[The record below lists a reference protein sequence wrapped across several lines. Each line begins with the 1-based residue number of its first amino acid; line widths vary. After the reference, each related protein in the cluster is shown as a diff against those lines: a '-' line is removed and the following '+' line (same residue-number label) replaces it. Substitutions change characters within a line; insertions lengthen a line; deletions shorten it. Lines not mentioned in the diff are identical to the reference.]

1 MLLDRGCIDEASKC
15 DSTTA
20 LHGAGSSAVK
30 LLVERGFNLEA
41 RSSHNGMT
49 PLLLA
54 VRDCRTETVEIL
66 LELGADIH
74 ARDDK
79 GDTALHFIG
88 YHIYDTYLPFVNL
101 LRYLITRGA
110 NVKASNH
117 LGESPLH
124 TIIGVLD
131 PRYGGHESNS
141 TLQRAYPKPIT
152 ESVEILL
159 GAGASVHSRDEN
171 GRTALHIAVSAT
183 NIEVIEVLLT
193 AGADVA
199 AKRKD
204 GCTPLFEA
212 VITSQSNVK
221 WPSVVAIGKL
231 IEFGADLNA
240 TNHEGKLVLHCL
252 VDDARDLDDWEY
264 RKTALSLLSNGI
276 NIGSRDS
283 RGQTAKERTET
294 LEKKDWIEFL
304 ANNEHYP
311 RAA

>member
-1 MLLDRGCIDEASKC
+1 MDVIRVLLDFGYDPNGLDENNQSPLHWALMHDNTELLMLLLDNGADNTLCYTTPRGGGKLETIRMLLD
-15 DSTTA
+15 
-20 LHGAGSSAVK
+20 
-30 LLVERGFNLEA
+30 
-41 RSSHNGMT
+41 
-49 PLLLA
+49 P
-54 VRDCRTETVEIL
+54 
-66 LELGADIH
+66 
-74 ARDDK
+74 
-79 GDTALHFIG
+79 
-88 YHIYDTYLPFVNL
+88 
-101 LRYLITRGA
+101 
-110 NVKASNH
+110 
-117 LGESPLH
+117 
-124 TIIGVLD
+124 
-131 PRYGGHESNS
+131 
-141 TLQRAYPKPIT
+141 
-152 ESVEILL
+152 
-159 GAGASVHSRDEN
+159 GASVHSRDEN